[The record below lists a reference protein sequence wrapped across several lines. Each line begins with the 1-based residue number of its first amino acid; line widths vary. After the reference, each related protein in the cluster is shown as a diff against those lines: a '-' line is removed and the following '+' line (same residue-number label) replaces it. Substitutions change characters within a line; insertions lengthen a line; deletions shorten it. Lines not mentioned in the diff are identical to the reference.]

1 MKFLRIFL
9 LLPAVL
15 VLVACATTG
24 VEQTYPLKST
34 RQLLADAS
42 TLAGNEKFIGQL
54 HDARTWV
61 PHGQLTEDPI
71 EIGKNAKIPVQH
83 EQVKILGPSREDALR
98 SLALKVWLIEQARHT
113 VDMSTLSSR
122 RTWPDRP

>member
-9 LLPAVL
+9 LLPVIL

-24 VEQTYPLKST
+24 TDQTHPLKST

-42 TLAGNEKFIGQL
+42 TQAGNEDFIRQL
-54 HDARTWV
+54 REARTWV

-71 EIGKNAKIPVQH
+71 EIGKNAKIPV
-83 EQVKILGPSREDALR
+83 
-98 SLALKVWLIEQARHT
+98 
-113 VDMSTLSSR
+113 
-122 RTWPDRP
+122 